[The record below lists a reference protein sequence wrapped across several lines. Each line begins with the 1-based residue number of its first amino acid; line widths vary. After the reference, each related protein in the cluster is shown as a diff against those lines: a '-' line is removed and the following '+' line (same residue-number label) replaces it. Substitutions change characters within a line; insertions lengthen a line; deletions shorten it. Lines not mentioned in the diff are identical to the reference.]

1 MNLRPATYADRRTL
15 YQLATDPT
23 MRLAR
28 GTDRIFTWAEHCQ
41 WVKKVLGA
49 PNVHLFIAEDGN
61 KIVGEI
67 RFDVDGEQA
76 EVGLVVNKRGRGQ
89 GYGTEMITEGMKLV
103 PCEKYTAR
111 IDPDNVASR
120 KCFRRAGFS
129 RVGGEYSIHWIKSE
143 APDE

>member
-1 MNLRPATYADRRTL
+1 MKLRPAQYSDRRVL
-15 YQLATDPT
+15 YELATDPA

-28 GTDRIFTWAEHCQ
+28 GTDRMFTWAEHCQ

-61 KIVGEI
+61 KTVGEI

-89 GYGTEMITEGMKLV
+89 GYGTEMIIEGMKLV
-103 PCEKYTAR
+103 PAETYTAR
-111 IDPDNVASR
+111 IDPDNIASR

-129 RVGGEYSIHWIKSE
+129 RVGGEYSIHWMKK
-143 APDE
+143 